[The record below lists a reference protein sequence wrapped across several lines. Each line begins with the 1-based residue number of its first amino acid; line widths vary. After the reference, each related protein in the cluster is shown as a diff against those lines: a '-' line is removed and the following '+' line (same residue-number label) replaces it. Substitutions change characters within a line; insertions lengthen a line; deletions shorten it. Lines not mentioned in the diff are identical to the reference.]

1 MGEFNGD
8 DFDLEVNEDGV
19 LIERPKPGREPEDMV
34 TISFV
39 VTGFTLGSIDAAGE
53 PVFVIDFTSSDGDL
67 FQFAI
72 TPELTKT
79 LVLGLVDALER
90 EWT

>member
-1 MGEFNGD
+1 MVEFNAD
-8 DFDLEVNEDGV
+8 DFDLEVNENGV
-19 LIERPKPGREPEDMV
+19 LIERPKPGHEPEDMV
-34 TISFV
+34 TVSFV
-39 VTGFTLGSIDAAGE
+39 VTGFTLGSITAAGE
-53 PVFVIDFTSSDGDL
+53 PIFVIDFESSDGGL

-79 LVLGLVDALER
+79 LVVGLVDALER